1 MLIDLVLNA
10 ISRIKS
16 SQVYSLSTKDKQVI
30 DKTFDKL
37 QLNEK
42 LNYVIETTSF
52 NYSIFI
58 V

>member
-1 MLIDLVLNA
+1 MSIDLVLNA

-30 DKTFDKL
+30 DETFDKL

-42 LNYVIETTSF
+42 LNYVIETTLF